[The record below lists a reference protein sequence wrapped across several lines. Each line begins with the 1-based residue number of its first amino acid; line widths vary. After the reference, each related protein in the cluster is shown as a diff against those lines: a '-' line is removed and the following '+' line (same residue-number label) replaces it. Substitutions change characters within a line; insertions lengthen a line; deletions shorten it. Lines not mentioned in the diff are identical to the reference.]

1 MILSRV
7 DIADLPALRAAFDA
21 HLEAE
26 APWARAAFAFV
37 MDSAA
42 LIPLGVD
49 TAEYRDQAVRLA
61 HAFGLETLDEAPQQA
76 FSWDGRFLRTRS
88 EASVI
93 VHEVTHYLVSPP
105 ERRGLL
111 DFGLGAGPES
121 GRVEEA
127 NAALCTDFATREEE
141 ETQASLLGILW
152 EVELG
157 QPGILA
163 FLEQNWLEG
172 WHRPTAARH
181 FVRHLD
187 LLVKA
192 GLAHADGHPVAP
204 PSGVQAA

>member
-1 MILSRV
+1 MILTQI
-7 DIADLPALRAAFDA
+7 DTAELPGVREAFET
-21 HLEAE
+21 HLAVE
-26 APWARAAFAFV
+26 APWAFAAFARV

-42 LIPLGVD
+42 LITRGVD
-49 TAEYRDQAVRLA
+49 TPAHRAQAVELA
-61 HAFGLETLDEAPQQA
+61 HAFGLETLDEAPQDA
-76 FSWDGRFLRTRS
+76 FSWDGRVLRTRS

-93 VHEVTHYLVSPP
+93 VHEVTHWLCAPP

-127 NAALCTDFATREEE
+127 NAALCTDFATREQE
-141 ETQASLLGILW
+141 ETLASLLGVLW
-152 EVELG
+152 EIELG

-181 FVRHLD
+181 FARNLG
-187 LLVKA
+187 LLVEA
-192 GLAHADGHPVAP
+192 GLATPDGRPVP
-204 PSGVQAA
+204 PPAR